1 MNYHILCTTRERR
14 PRILLRNPGGA
25 LHPKRSRFGKTKKAL
40 PVHPVIQVNREGPQ
54 AGKVRKRLPF
64 VKFQGS
70 GGMPKAIVAD

>member
-1 MNYHILCTTRERR
+1 MNFRIKPTTRSAGRLHLFGKMGR
-14 PRILLRNPGGA
+14 A
-25 LHPKRSRFGKTKKAL
+25 LHPERSRFGKTKKAL